1 MLILVDVSNNS
12 VLPSK
17 EYQGRTSKFVGQEG
31 KKPNRSTS
39 VILTKNDHDFT
50 QIDIATNFSV
60 IVY

>member
-17 EYQGRTSKFVGQEG
+17 EYQGRTSWFVGQDGE
-31 KKPNRSTS
+31 KPNRSAF
-39 VILTKNDHDFT
+39 VLLTKNNHNFT

-60 IVY
+60 IV